1 MIKKTESS
9 RGFSSLRQLLIAEI
23 YNCSY
28 VSVIVFLFFFL
39 FICTNL
45 FTEAYKISW
54 SVPILLLIIRIKIDL
69 YRTYIRTLP
78 GISIK
83 TPNRYNYYKTLTNP
97 TSFRILLH
105 KAILIEKKMNLNEVT
120 DL

>member
-1 MIKKTESS
+1 M
-9 RGFSSLRQLLIAEI
+9 
-23 YNCSY
+23 Y
-28 VSVIVFLFFFL
+28 
-39 FICTNL
+39 
-45 FTEAYKISW
+45 
-54 SVPILLLIIRIKIDL
+54 L

-83 TPNRYNYYKTLTNP
+83 TPTRYNYYKTLTNP

-105 KAILIEKKMNLNEVT
+105 KAILIEKKKMNLNEVT